1 MPRYQVELDVYRG
14 PIELLLYLVRR
25 REVDASSIRVG
36 ALAEQYVRHLAE
48 ATQLDFDEIGEFLV
62 VCSTLAELKSEQ
74 VLPQAPVAEAEAA
87 AEEPTALVRQLVE
100 YRKFREAA
108 SVLEERS
115 LRWRRRMSRI
125 ANDLPPADRS
135 LADEPIE
142 ELELW
147 DLVTAFSRLSV
158 DNQVAP
164 GTSIV
169 YDDTPIEVHMRNIRT
184 ALELHG
190 RVALGDL
197 FVPGST
203 KGRLVGMFLAVLEL
217 VRHHDVRTEQE
228 DDFGEI
234 WVVQGPPGSSAAAAG
249 APAGAAPLPASP
261 PPAAVSPTAS
271 AKKSAGPKK
280 SAAEPKTPPKEDS
293 PWDDE

>member
-36 ALAEQYVRHLAE
+36 TLAEQYVRHLAE
-48 ATQLDFDEIGEFLV
+48 VVQLDFDEIGEFLV
-62 VCSTLAELKSEQ
+62 VCSTLAEIKSEQ

-115 LRWRRRMSRI
+115 LRWRRRMTRV

-234 WVVQGPPGSSAAAAG
+234 WVVQGPPGSSAAASG
-249 APAGAAPLPASP
+249 APAAAVPLPGPSP
-261 PPAAVSPTAS
+261 PSSAPAAA
-271 AKKSAGPKK
+271 AKKTAASKK
-280 SAAEPKTPPKEDS
+280 PAPEPKAPPKEDS